1 MEAGAV
7 VEERR
12 ASLWFTVRGAG
23 PLVAVGWLA
32 FVAVSMAAT
41 VLFADVLGPAGPL
54 VGILAAGWGLARTQP
69 LPADAARRY
78 HVDDGEVTVLG
89 PGRLVR
95 RLPWDRVLTVT
106 QDAHALHL
114 QGPGLRAALP
124 LQPLFADD
132 LWFAVLER
140 VVPGVASGLWAKL
153 EDDVVRLA
161 PVTAPPLR
169 ALAWWAYVPALAA
182 APLAGVA
189 ALPIAA
195 GLAVA
200 ERVVALVMRHA
211 GTVTLHPGGI
221 AFKEGR
227 GQFIPW
233 QRAQVTPTPR
243 GIRIGIDDRAPGLVS
258 LRVPNFWAAAAVI
271 QLRAQ
276 VGPEAPSEV
285 WFRLRLANG
294 GLAVVGEFDAPG
306 R

>member
-1 MEAGAV
+1 MA
-7 VEERR
+7 EEQRGQ
-12 ASLWFTVRGAG
+12 SLWFTVRGAG
-23 PLVAVGWLA
+23 PLVVVGWLA
-32 FVAVSMAAT
+32 FLAASVAAT

-69 LPADAARRY
+69 LPADSACRY
-78 HVDDGEVTVLG
+78 HVDDDEVTVLG

-95 RLPWDRVLTVT
+95 RLPWDRVHTVT

-114 QGPGLRAALP
+114 QGPGVRAALP

-132 LWFAVLER
+132 MWFAVLER
-140 VVPGVASGLWAKL
+140 VVPGVASGLWARL
-153 EDDVVRLA
+153 EDDVVQLA
-161 PVTAPPLR
+161 PPTVPSLH
-169 ALAWWAYVPALAA
+169 ALAWWAYAPALVAA
-182 APLAGVA
+182 TLAGTA
-189 ALPIAA
+189 ALPLAV
-195 GLAVA
+195 GLALA
-200 ERVVALVMRHA
+200 ERLVAFVMRHTH
-211 GTVTLHPGGI
+211 TVTLHPGGI

-227 GQFIPW
+227 GQFVPW

-243 GIRIGIDDRAPGLVS
+243 GLRIGIDDRAPGLVS

-294 GLAVVGEFDAPG
+294 GLAVVGEFEASS
-306 R
+306 